1 MCIFTPEKSS
11 FWIRKEEKKKKAIT
25 KELQEEVLS

>member
-11 FWIRKEEKKKKAIT
+11 FWIKKEEKKKVIT
-25 KELQEEVLS
+25 KELQEKVLS